1 VGRHRQDHD
10 QPPRGPQRL
19 PPHDRIRDVEGV
31 RSGPRRPDDRSRDP
45 YRGRHSSLL
54 LRRRPEDSRRR
65 RLHRPQRHGPPQR
78 ARPPGPD
85 PAAAQARDC
94 DGGRLCDRRRP
105 RPPRRLRPHHRRRQ
119 RAVRPDRTQGWQ
131 LRRRLRRRLAR
142 PHRRPEKSAR
152 DLVPVRAVRRQ
163 AGAGD
168 GSCQQSGSS
177 CIAGEGDRRLVPED
191 AGAQPPCAAHAQG
204 GTQRSRR
211 RPRGHSAA
219 RRRRDSP
226 LLHER
231 RGAGRARRIRAKTKT
246 QLLEISEAT
255 VIATAPAV
263 TPARAWW
270 SAVRPATLAAS
281 VAPVLA
287 GTAVAVHLGGIRPAA
302 GLGALVVALAMQVGV
317 NFANDYSDFVRG
329 ADTPRRVGPVRAASS
344 GVVAPE
350 RVRWAAVVAFG
361 VAGAVG
367 LALSLATD
375 WRLLV
380 VGAACLLA
388 GWLYTGG
395 PRPYGYLGLG
405 ELFVF
410 VFFGLVATCGTVY
423 VEALRVTPL
432 ALLAGCGI
440 GFLATAIL
448 VLNNL
453 RDIETDAAAGK
464 RTLATRIG
472 RDRTLMFLVVIVI
485 AAFTVPILMS
495 IFGFASATVLLVLL
509 AIPIAAMPVRTA
521 LVSRSGPSLVAALKR
536 MAAAEIAY
544 AMLLAVGLLA

>member
-1 VGRHRQDHD
+1 M
-10 QPPRGPQRL
+10 L
-19 PPHDRIRDVEGV
+19 
-31 RSGPRRPDDRSRDP
+31 
-45 YRGRHSSLL
+45 
-54 LRRRPEDSRRR
+54 
-65 RLHRPQRHGPPQR
+65 
-78 ARPPGPD
+78 
-85 PAAAQARDC
+85 
-94 DGGRLCDRRRP
+94 
-105 RPPRRLRPHHRRRQ
+105 
-119 RAVRPDRTQGWQ
+119 
-131 LRRRLRRRLAR
+131 
-142 PHRRPEKSAR
+142 
-152 DLVPVRAVRRQ
+152 
-163 AGAGD
+163 
-168 GSCQQSGSS
+168 
-177 CIAGEGDRRLVPED
+177 
-191 AGAQPPCAAHAQG
+191 
-204 GTQRSRR
+204 
-211 RPRGHSAA
+211 
-219 RRRRDSP
+219 
-226 LLHER
+226 
-231 RGAGRARRIRAKTKT
+231 
-246 QLLEISEAT
+246 
-255 VIATAPAV
+255 ATAASL
-263 TPARAWW
+263 TPARVWW

-287 GTAVAVHLGGIRPAA
+287 GTAVAIHEGGIRPAA
-302 GLGALVVALAMQVGV
+302 GFGALVVALAIQIGV

-329 ADTPRRVGPVRAASS
+329 ADTPRRMGPVRAAAS

-350 RVRWAAVVAFG
+350 QVRLAALVAFG
-361 VAGAVG
+361 VAGIAG
-367 LALSLATD
+367 LVLSLSTD

-432 ALLAGCGI
+432 AVLAGCGI

-472 RDRTLMFLVVIVI
+472 RDRTLMLLALLVV
-485 AAFTVPILMS
+485 AAFIVPVVVSVL
-495 IFGFASATVLLVLL
+495 GFASATVLLVLL
-509 AIPIAAMPVRTA
+509 AIPIAALPVRTA
-521 LVSRSGPSLVAALKR
+521 FASRSGPALVAALKR